1 MKKKLSVPPLTPIY
15 GTVLDCSA
23 SYIKE
28 EYIDLDQYVK
38 NYDEPIINYSDIKL
52 KKMKK
57 FSIQL

>member
-1 MKKKLSVPPLTPIY
+1 MKKKLSVPPLNPIY

-38 NYDEPIINYSDIKL
+38 NYDEPIINYSKINIE
-52 KKMKK
+52 KKRRAY
-57 FSIQL
+57 